1 MNMQML
7 VHIGLLYFVEKI
19 IFDIFRYYCF
29 IFNSSGVEHVP
40 EEIKE
45 LIGNKIIK
53 TNIFLS
59 TIRTLNNVWGL
70 LHWIH

>member
-1 MNMQML
+1 MQML

-29 IFNSSGVEHVP
+29 IFNSFGVEHVP
-40 EEIKE
+40 EETKE